1 CCRRAGA
8 PPAPRKPVRP
18 ESEPAAAAPAGG
30 PYRLPRLEL
39 PALRAALALA
49 AGTALT
55 ASFAPFNL
63 WPLALVSPAA
73 LMWLWQDAGPREAAR
88 LGFLFSAATFAAGT
102 YWLYVSI
109 HVNGGAPVW
118 LGFLL
123 VVEPVR
129 SMGRYQAAPGYAV
142 ARWPPERGALRT
154 SAAPPSGWLLVHWSR
169 GRF

>member
-118 LGFLL
+118 LAVVLMVGL
-123 VVEPVR
+123 VASWASIRRR
-129 SMGRYQAAPGYAV
+129 SGT
-142 ARWPPERGALRT
+142 RWRA
-154 SAAPPSGWLLVHWSR
+154 
-169 GRF
+169 